1 MLFVFLALFNIAFSQ
16 TVKFTPDGSIYNQD
30 LAITTTVYGR
40 TMTVD
45 PGSQQRIIDIAGK
58 ANLQTGAL
66 QNTVTLSSVFQAEAT
81 DDGIAAF
88 DYKTSQVSYVSN
100 GAFGGAVF
108 TADMNT
114 LTALPPESFYLLPV
128 AYLGYDGTTG
138 SRVISGENTPG
149 KNFLILEKPNFG
161 LVTLYPVPTNLPLTA
176 DDCYD
181 GKTNNYYVIYG
192 SSLMT
197 WNVVQNVTSSFT
209 LGCMPPDS
217 YTTGSIFL
225 NPLDSNSLLSV
236 ILGANEVYSLV
247 NINLSGKNCTVVG
260 PFGSLPPTP
269 RIVVATEIG
278 YMSGYIAISVTSDV
292 YNAVILYDQTLKV
305 VTQVH
310 TPDLLEDIFIQETST

>member
-1 MLFVFLALFNIAFSQ
+1 LFFLVIFNIALSQ
-16 TVKFTPDGSIYNQD
+16 TVKYTPDGSIYSAD
-30 LAITTTVYGR
+30 LAVTTTVYGR

-45 PGSQQRIIDIAGK
+45 SGSQQRIVDIAGK
-58 ANLQTGAL
+58 ANLQSGAL
-66 QNTVTLSSVFQAEAT
+66 QNIVTLSSVYQAEAT
-81 DDGIAAF
+81 DDGIACF
-88 DYKTSQVSYVSN
+88 DYKTNQVSYVSN
-100 GAFGGAVF
+100 GAFGGAIF

-114 LTALPPESFYLLPV
+114 QSVLPPESFYLLPV

-138 SRVISGENTPG
+138 QRVISGENTPG
-149 KNFLILEKPNFG
+149 KNFLVLEKPNYG
-161 LVTLYPVPTNLPLTA
+161 LVTLYEVPTNLPLTA

-209 LGCMPPDS
+209 LACMPADT

-225 NPLDSNSLLSV
+225 NPLDPNSLLAV
-236 ILGANEVYSLV
+236 ILGANEVYSLL

-260 PFGSLPPTP
+260 AFPSLPPNP

-278 YMSGYIAISVTSDV
+278 YMSGYVALSVTSDV

-310 TPDLLEDIFIQETST
+310 TSFLLEDIFIQETSAQ